1 MRQFYLLLT
10 ALFLQLAGLGAN
22 AQTPSSP
29 VASYG
34 DPLITDVSQL
44 TSNASDKVEGKEL
57 GNLLDGRVETFWHSD
72 WHREV
77 TEPHY
82 LQVQLTEPISTGY
95 LVMYMQRRDI
105 AAGHLTNVRLSAS
118 ADGEAWDDLA
128 DFELDNASAKAEVA
142 TEPTP
147 ITKEYSYVRVTNIAK
162 DPIYFHAAEFQ
173 LYNPKERNLVEAI
186 LDQVLTKYNA
196 YEGIT
201 YESLKVGTEV
211 GQFTDKETADKIIA
225 RFNQILEW
233 VSGTT
238 VEGLPETKE
247 KAQ

>member
-1 MRQFYLLLT
+1 M
-10 ALFLQLAGLGAN
+10 
-22 AQTPSSP
+22 
-29 VASYG
+29 ASYG

-44 TSNASDKVEGKEL
+44 TSNASDEEEGKEL
-57 GNLLDGRVETFWHSD
+57 GNLLDGNPETFWHSD
-72 WHREV
+72 YHGKV

-118 ADGEAWDDLA
+118 ADGEVWDDLA
-128 DFELDNASAKAEVA
+128 V
-142 TEPTP
+142 P
-147 ITKEYSYVRVTNIAK
+147 ITKAYSYVRVTNIAK

-173 LYNPKERNLVEAI
+173 LYNPQERDLAEAI
-186 LDQVLTKYNA
+186 LDQVLTKYNDYTDA
-196 YEGIT
+196 T
-201 YESLKVGTEV
+201 YEALKVGTET

-225 RFNQILEW
+225 RLNQILDW

-238 VEGLPETKE
+238 VEGFPETKE
-247 KAQ
+247 KAQEISDEMDALFTQYRKSEVL